1 MKRLV
6 IVLALLLAACQAPV
20 DDMAAHCLPQDKGC
34 ALGEEGNRNVDLF
47 DTINPELVTTQEV
60 NYYGDANGFLA
71 QPKAAGNY
79 PGVIMIHEFWGV
91 NDNIKNMAILLAQ
104 EGYVV
109 LAADLYDGKVATTQ
123 DEARALAGA
132 VRNNQPEATRNMR
145 DAANYLRDLP
155 NVDGNKIASM
165 GWCFGGGQ
173 SLQLA
178 LAGEPLAATVIYYG
192 NLVNDTSQLR
202 VIKQP
207 VLGIFGETD
216 MGIPPTAVRAF
227 EAGLNQVGVENDIY
241 IYPNVGHAFA
251 NPSGARYAANETV
264 DAWEKTV
271 TFLNTHVK

>member
-1 MKRLV
+1 MKRLL

-20 DDMAAHCLPQDKGC
+20 DDMAAHCMPQDKGC
-34 ALGEEGNRNVDLF
+34 AMGEEGNRNVDLF
-47 DTINPELVTTQEV
+47 DTIDPSKVTTQEV
-60 NYYGDANGFLA
+60 NYYGDAKGFLA
-71 QPKAAGNY
+71 QPKEPGTY

-91 NDNIKNMAILLAQ
+91 NDNIKDMAILLAQ

-145 DAANYLRDLP
+145 AAANYLRDLP

-178 LAGEPLAATVIYYG
+178 LSGEPLAATVIYYG
-192 NLVNDTSQLR
+192 NLVNDTNQLK

-216 MGIPPTAVRAF
+216 MGIPPISVRAF

-241 IYPNVGHAFA
+241 IYPGVGHAFA